1 MAGGQQPGRGR
12 GRRDLKT
19 PLLPG
24 NGPLARVP
32 AAAVFGLVL
41 VLFVVGVVVRGPVGA
56 GLLGALALI
65 VLGLLGATW
74 RVLSPADR
82 ALRVL
87 VAVILVAVLVSV
99 LR

>member
-12 GRRDLKT
+12 GRRDLKA

-24 NGPLARVP
+24 RGPLARVP

-41 VLFVVGVVVRGPVGA
+41 VLFVVGVVVRGPAGA
-56 GLLGALALI
+56 GLLGALALL

-74 RVLSPADR
+74 RVLSASDR
-82 ALRVL
+82 VLRVVVL
-87 VAVILVAVLVSV
+87 VILLAVMVSV

>member
-1 MAGGQQPGRGR
+1 MAGGQQPPR

-24 NGPLARVP
+24 SGPLARVP
-32 AAAVFGLVL
+32 PVAVFGLVL
-41 VLFVVGVVVRGPVGA
+41 VLFVVGVIVRGPVGA
-56 GLLGALALI
+56 GLLGALALV

-74 RVLSPADR
+74 QVLSTADRVLR
-82 ALRVL
+82 IV
-87 VAVILVAVLVSV
+87 VFVILVAVLVSV

>member
-1 MAGGQQPGRGR
+1 MAGGQRPGQGR
-12 GRRDLKT
+12 GRRDLKA

-24 NGPLARVP
+24 SGPLARVP

-41 VLFVVGVVVRGPVGA
+41 VLFVVGVVVRGPLGA
-56 GLLGALALI
+56 GLLGALALL

-74 RVLSPADR
+74 RLLSTADR
-82 ALRVL
+82 VLRIV
-87 VAVILVAVLVSV
+87 VFAILIAVLVSV

>member
-1 MAGGQQPGRGR
+1 MAGGQQPRR

-19 PLLPG
+19 PLVPG
-24 NGPLARVP
+24 TGPLARVP
-32 AAAVFGLVL
+32 TAAVFGLVL

-56 GLLGALALI
+56 GLLGALALV

-74 RVLSPADR
+74 RVLSTADR
-82 ALRVL
+82 GLRIV
-87 VAVILVAVLVSV
+87 VIVILVAVLVSV

>member
-1 MAGGQQPGRGR
+1 MAGGQQSGRGR
-12 GRRDLKT
+12 GRRDLRA

-41 VLFVVGVVVRGPVGA
+41 VLFVVGVIVRGPVGA
-56 GLLGALALI
+56 GLLAALALV

-82 ALRVL
+82 ALRIVVL
-87 VAVILVAVLVSV
+87 VILVAVTVSV
-99 LR
+99 MR

>member
-1 MAGGQQPGRGR
+1 MAGGQQSRR
-12 GRRDLKT
+12 GRRDLKA

-24 NGPLARVP
+24 AGPLARVP

-41 VLFVVGVVVRGPVGA
+41 ALFVVGVVVRGPVGA
-56 GLLGALALI
+56 GLLGALALV

-74 RVLSPADR
+74 RVLSTADR
-82 ALRVL
+82 ALRIV
-87 VAVILVAVLVSV
+87 VFVIVVVVLVSV

>member
-1 MAGGQQPGRGR
+1 MAGGQQPRRGR
-12 GRRDLKT
+12 GRRDLRA

-24 NGPLARVP
+24 SGPLSRVP

-41 VLFVVGVVVRGPVGA
+41 VLFVVGVVVRGAVGA
-56 GLLGALALI
+56 GLLGALILV

-74 RVLSPADR
+74 RLLAPADR
-82 ALRVL
+82 VLRIVVL
-87 VAVILVAVLVSV
+87 VILVAVAISV

>member
-12 GRRDLKT
+12 GRRDLKA
-19 PLLPG
+19 PLVPG

-41 VLFVVGVVVRGPVGA
+41 VLFVVGVVVRGPLGA
-56 GLLGALALI
+56 GLLGALVLL

-74 RVLSPADR
+74 RTLSTADR
-82 ALRVL
+82 VGRVVVL
-87 VAVILVAVLVSV
+87 AILVAVLVSV